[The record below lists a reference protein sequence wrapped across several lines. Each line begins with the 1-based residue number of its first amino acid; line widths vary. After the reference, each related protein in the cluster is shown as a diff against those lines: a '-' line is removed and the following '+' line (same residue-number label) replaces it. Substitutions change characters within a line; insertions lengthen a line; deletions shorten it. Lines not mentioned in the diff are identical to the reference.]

1 MSKKII
7 IIIINI
13 FFFTSL
19 SAQTKCIGKIKNFNE
34 EAIFNASVICKNY
47 EGHIIN
53 FSFTDDEGNFSI
65 NTEKEG
71 TFLIEVNKS
80 GFVKQQKEL
89 KVDKNIKIYQLD
101 FILEEN
107 SEILDDLI
115 IEIDNPIKQM
125 GDTLSYDAKTF
136 ITGREQTVED
146 LLKNIPGVT
155 VEKDGKIQFAG
166 VEIEKVMVEGDDFFN
181 KGYTLL
187 TKNMPNKPLDKVQ
200 VLRRYSNNK
209 LLKGVEES
217 NRVAL
222 NLTIQDEYKD
232 IWFGDISAGYG
243 LVSENRYDTTGNLM
257 NFSKKYKNF
266 FNYGLNN
273 VGIDRVGFIEDMFY
287 SNNEME
293 SITGQRLYDI
303 MGLNGTRAS
312 QLKDYRTLINN
323 AENVSL
329 STIVPINDK
338 LKIKVVGLFWTD
350 ENYTLN
356 RNYSVTSVGN
366 TYFENSETN
375 NFKSHLIKG
384 YLNLFATYDVSKT
397 QMLQVSSVW
406 NKGSSNKNN
415 DLTFNGTNTLE
426 RLETKNMFIDQKITY
441 TYKWKDKNVVLLKAR
456 YFSNELPQ
464 FYTIDDYLMGD
475 LFSFNADAINNK
487 IKNEKTFAGLEADF
501 KLKQG
506 NNDLINFQVGYQYNN
521 QSLNTIFQLFNETS
535 SIRPDGFQSDS
546 SFDTGDLYLKSGYI
560 WKWEDFSINAHAE
573 AHQLFNNFSSLK
585 SDKSQNLFYLSPALN
600 FRWDITPMQLLTGGY
615 MINYSN
621 ISALN
626 VNDTYLLTS
635 SRSFSKGIGDFD
647 LTEFQSANLRYSIN
661 HYLSRYNINFNL
673 NYSRENNI
681 LSTRSLLQQNN
692 TVSESILIKGGDSY
706 SLTAKGQ
713 LYLSNFM
720 KSTISFTGN
729 YRISTSFNEINDSG
743 LRKYN
748 YYSHN
753 YNFQWRT
760 NYVSGFNFLVSTDWY
775 FSNVESPDFRSNY
788 NNTFNLLE
796 LYYTIGKF
804 NFKVAGEHYHFGN
817 LEKNNKDHLFID
829 FESSYNLNDK
839 YMITIRGTNLLN
851 KKEFGT
857 YRISDIGYTTSTYLL
872 VERYVLISIKFR
884 F

>member
-1 MSKKII
+1 MQKKNIL
-7 IIIINI
+7 IIIN
-13 FFFTSL
+13 FFFSISL
-19 SAQTKCIGKIKNFNE
+19 FAQTKCIGTVKDLNKGPV
-34 EAIFNASVICKNY
+34 FNASVICKNS

-53 FSFTDDEGNFSI
+53 FAFTDDEGGFSI

-71 TFLIEVNKS
+71 TFVIEVNKS

-89 KVDKNIKIYQLD
+89 TVDKTNKTYLLD

-107 SEILDDLI
+107 SEILDDLV

-125 GDTLSYDAKTF
+125 GDTLSYDAKAF
-136 ITGREQTVED
+136 STGREKTVED
-146 LLKNIPGVT
+146 LLKNISGIT

-209 LLKGVEES
+209 LLQGVEES

-222 NLTIQDEYKD
+222 NLTIEDEYKD

-243 LVSENRYDTTGNLM
+243 LVSENRYDITGNLM

-266 FNYGLNN
+266 LNYGLNN
-273 VGIDRVGFIEDMFY
+273 VGIDRVGSMEDMFY

-293 SITGQRLYDI
+293 SISGQRLYDL
-303 MGLNGTRAS
+303 MGLNGARAS

-338 LKIKVVGLFWTD
+338 LKIKMVGLFWAD

-356 RNYSVTSVGN
+356 RNFSVTSVGD
-366 TYFENSETN
+366 TYFENSESN
-375 NFKSHLIKG
+375 RFKSHLKKG
-384 YLNLFATYDVSKT
+384 YINLFATYDVSKT

-406 NKGSSNKNN
+406 NQGSSNKNN
-415 DLTFNGTNTLE
+415 HLTFNGTNTLE
-426 RLETKNMFIDQKITY
+426 KLETKNTFIDQKVTY
-441 TYKWKDKNVVLLKAR
+441 THKWNEKNVVLLKAR
-456 YFSNELPQ
+456 YFSNKMPQ
-464 FYTIDDYLMGD
+464 LYNIDNYLMGD
-475 LFSFNADAINNK
+475 LFSFNSDAMNNK
-487 IKNEKTFAGLEADF
+487 IKNEKTFAGFEADF
-501 KLKQG
+501 KLKQK
-506 NNDLINFQVGYQYNN
+506 NSDLINFQVGYQYND
-521 QSLNTIFQLFNETS
+521 QSLNAIFQLFNESS
-535 SIRPDGFQSDS
+535 SIQPDGFQTDS
-546 SFDTGDLYLKSGYI
+546 YFAMGDLYLKSGYI
-560 WKWEDFSINAHAE
+560 WKWDDFSINARAE
-573 AHQLFNNFSSLK
+573 AHQLFNSFSSLS
-585 SDKSQNLFYLSPALN
+585 SDKSQNSFYVSPVLN
-600 FRWDITPMQLLTGGY
+600 FRWDITPMQVLTGGY
-615 MINYSN
+615 MLNYSN

-635 SRSFSKGIGDFD
+635 SRSFSKGMGDFD
-647 LTEFQSANLRYSIN
+647 LTDFQSANLRYSIN
-661 HYLSRYNINFNL
+661 HYLSRYNISFNL
-673 NYSRENNI
+673 NYSRQSNV

-692 TVSESILIKGGDSY
+692 TLSESILTKGGDSY

-760 NYVSGFNFLVSTDWY
+760 NYVSGFNFLVSTEWY
-775 FSNVESPDFRSNY
+775 FSKVKSPDFSSNY
-788 NNTFNLLE
+788 NNNFNLLE

-804 NFKVAGEHYHFGN
+804 NIKAVGEHYHFGN
-817 LEKNNKDHLFID
+817 LERNNRDHLFID
-829 FESSYNLNDK
+829 FESSYNINDK
-839 YMITIRGTNLLN
+839 YTISIRGNNLLN
-851 KKEFGT
+851 KKEFAT
-857 YRISDIGYTTSTYLL
+857 YSISDIGYSTSTYSL
-872 VERYVLISIKFR
+872 VERYVLAIIKFR